1 MSPRK
6 ALLAVLFG
14 VFVLCVLASVISY
27 RVRPLGLI
35 TGDGK
40 SYYAWLRSV
49 ALDGDLDFRNDYLV
63 IYPPE
68 PLPPDVGRIT
78 PRGLVN
84 NKYPVGFAVAAAP
97 GFLVGHGLA
106 LLVGQP
112 ANGVSA
118 PYQFAV
124 TIWLQLLTL
133 TALFFLW
140 RALTRLGSD
149 GWVAALIVG
158 SAILC
163 TNLLHYTARPA
174 MAHAPGFAALCFA
187 VYCGARSLEDSAR
200 RSRWLITLGGCLG
213 LAVIA
218 RPSSI
223 SVVPFFLVLTLPV
236 LRQSFRNWLL
246 PAIALLGVV
255 AIQVSAMSLLWGRL
269 TFSGYSEE
277 GFTAGI
283 AGVANTLFSHRHGVF
298 IYHPWYL
305 VTLLTC
311 VAAVVTD
318 GTRRL
323 AGGAVASFAI
333 LAAINGTWWAW
344 WFGDSFGNRAF
355 VEMIAVL
362 VVPVAL
368 WVTRAARARPRL
380 MRAVAAALIVLAAGN
395 ALLWSGYVLRRYP
408 ADGQHTIADAYLWPW
423 R

>member
-6 ALLAVLFG
+6 ALLGVLGG
-14 VFVLCVLASVISY
+14 VFLLCVLASLISY
-27 RVRPLGLI
+27 RTRPLGLI

-49 ALDGDLDFRNDYLV
+49 ALDGDLDFRNDYLL

-78 PRGLVN
+78 TRGLVN

-112 ANGVSA
+112 TTGVSA

-124 TIWLQLLTL
+124 TVWLQLLTL
-133 TALFFLW
+133 TALFLLW
-140 RALTRLGSD
+140 PALTRLGSD
-149 GWVAALIVG
+149 GWVAALVVG
-158 SAILC
+158 SALLC
-163 TNLLHYTARPA
+163 TNLLHYTARPV
-174 MAHAPGFAALCFA
+174 MAHAPGLAALCFA
-187 VYCGARSLEDSAR
+187 VYCGVRALEDSTC
-200 RSRWLITLGGCLG
+200 RSRWLIATGGWLG
-213 LAVIA
+213 LAVII
-218 RPSSI
+218 RPSTVAI
-223 SVVPFFLVLTLPV
+223 VPFFLALALPV
-236 LRQSFRNWLL
+236 LRQSPRNWLL
-246 PAIALLGVV
+246 PAIPFLSVLS
-255 AIQVSAMSLLWGRL
+255 IQVGAMSLLWGRL

-283 AGVANTLFSHRHGVF
+283 AGVASTLFSRRHGVF
-298 IYHPWYL
+298 VYHPWYL
-305 VTLLTC
+305 IALLGC
-311 VAAVVTD
+311 AAALVPR

-333 LAAINGTWWAW
+333 LAVINGTWWAW

-355 VEMIAVL
+355 VEVIAVL
-362 VVPVAL
+362 VVPLAL
-368 WVTRAARARPRL
+368 WLTDAARAGPRL
-380 MRAVAAALIVLAAGN
+380 IRTAAAALIVLASAN
-395 ALLWSGYVLRRYP
+395 ALLWSGYILRRYP
-408 ADGQHTIADAYLWPW
+408 ADGQHAIADAYLWPW